1 MDWGN
6 TKVNIVCFFI
16 VATKTS
22 YCVIMTNYEKDI
34 KGRSTFRYILGLIA
48 RWKQHFKYDKAVR
61 IARKKGATVGDNVVM
76 PLSLAKAAN
85 SNLKIGDHVSI
96 QTDKIDLRNPV
107 TIGNHVIIGSETE
120 IITTSHNIDS
130 EEWEHKH
137 YGLTI
142 EEYVWIPTRVMI
154 LPSCRKIQYGG
165 VISSGSVVVK
175 DVESMSVV
183 GGNPAKEF
191 KKRKCVHK
199 NLVVESLLGGD
210 YYTYKQTRRSKT

>member
-1 MDWGN
+1 
-6 TKVNIVCFFI
+6 
-16 VATKTS
+16 
-22 YCVIMTNYEKDI
+22 MTNYEKDI

-48 RWKQHFKYDKAVR
+48 RWKQHFKYNRAVR
-61 IARKKGATVGDNVVM
+61 IARKRGATVGENVVM
-76 PLSLAKAAN
+76 PLSLAKVAN

-142 EEYVWIPTRVMI
+142 EDYVWIPTRVMI
-154 LPSCRKIQYGG
+154 LPSCREIQYGRL
-165 VISSGSVVVK
+165 S
-175 DVESMSVV
+175 E
-183 GGNPAKEF
+183 NP
-191 KKRKCVHK
+191 
-199 NLVVESLLGGD
+199 
-210 YYTYKQTRRSKT
+210 

>member
-1 MDWGN
+1 
-6 TKVNIVCFFI
+6 
-16 VATKTS
+16 
-22 YCVIMTNYEKDI
+22 MTNYEKDI
-34 KGRSTFRYILGLIA
+34 KGRSTFRYILGLIV

-61 IARKKGATVGDNVVM
+61 IARKRGASIGENVVM
-76 PLSLAKAAN
+76 PLSLARKAN

-142 EEYVWIPTRVMI
+142 EDYVWIPTRVMI

-165 VISSGSVVVK
+165 VVSSGSVVVK

-210 YYTYKQTRRSKT
+210 YYTYKKIRKSKT

>member
-1 MDWGN
+1 
-6 TKVNIVCFFI
+6 
-16 VATKTS
+16 
-22 YCVIMTNYEKDI
+22 MTNYEQDI
-34 KGRSTFRYILGLIA
+34 KVRSTFRYILGLIA

-61 IARKKGATVGDNVVM
+61 IARKKGATIGENVVM
-76 PLSLAKAAN
+76 PLSLAKVAN

-142 EEYVWIPTRVMI
+142 EDYVWIPTRVMI

-210 YYTYKQTRRSKT
+210 YYTYKKTRRLET

>member
-1 MDWGN
+1 MDLDN
-6 TKVNIVCFFI
+6 TNVTIVYFSI
-16 VATKTS
+16 VANKTTH
-22 YCVIMTNYEKDI
+22 CIIMTNYEKNI
-34 KGRSTFRYILGLIA
+34 KERGTLHYIIGLII
-48 RWKQHFKYDKAVR
+48 RWKQHIKYDKAVR
-61 IARKKGATVGDNVVM
+61 IARKRGASIGENVVM
-76 PLSLAKAAN
+76 PLSLARKAN

-142 EEYVWIPTRVMI
+142 EDYVWIPTRVMI
-154 LPSCRKIQYGG
+154 LPSCRKIEYGG
-165 VISSGSVVVK
+165 VVSSGSVVVK
-175 DVESMSVV
+175 NVETMSVV

-210 YYTYKQTRRSKT
+210 YHTYKK